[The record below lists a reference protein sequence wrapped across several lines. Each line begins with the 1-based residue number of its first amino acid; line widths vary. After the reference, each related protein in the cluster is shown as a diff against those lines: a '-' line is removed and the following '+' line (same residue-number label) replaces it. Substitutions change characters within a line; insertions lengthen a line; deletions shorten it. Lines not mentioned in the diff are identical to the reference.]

1 MLLTQPATSDLPA
14 HMRTA
19 QQPVDFFLLFQ
30 LTLVYLFQAQ
40 LSLLKALNMISQF
53 FFKIEDLA
61 KLWDVWKWAG
71 GKSHLAQSKPSL
83 SSSAFKYCLLPSAR
97 IILCCTSTQHWNETC
112 FTQKFMIHR
121 GQALNALILYL
132 KIKWNRMYCSPVTIP
147 TTKEK

>member
-61 KLWDVWKWAG
+61 KLWDVWK
-71 GKSHLAQSKPSL
+71 
-83 SSSAFKYCLLPSAR
+83 
-97 IILCCTSTQHWNETC
+97 
-112 FTQKFMIHR
+112 
-121 GQALNALILYL
+121 
-132 KIKWNRMYCSPVTIP
+132 
-147 TTKEK
+147 